1 MSRMARRTRA
11 RRLIAAVDGRSRAA
25 SRLRL
30 PFDKKSQ
37 RRKKKRTKDWTRAGS
52 GHYPGFCGS
61 LLGETAHGFPAL
73 FADLGSHGSPRCQDP
88 FCGFLSSFAGNLE
101 VG

>member
-30 PFDKKSQ
+30 PFDKKNQ
-37 RRKKKRTKDWTRAGS
+37 RRKKKKNQGLDTGRLW
-52 GHYPGFCGS
+52 P
-61 LLGETAHGFPAL
+61 L
-73 FADLGSHGSPRCQDP
+73 PRI
-88 FCGFLSSFAGNLE
+88 LWELAW
-101 VG
+101 